1 MGTVNGM
8 MVFMGY
14 IGPRDTVLPTKI
26 KDGSKPNLDF
36 DTPLNNSHFYLHDRY
51 DAYFNFF
58 GQDCMMPFLGQFNY
72 IRLSS
77 VGGVKMGYRWNAQDF
92 MTGVVVD
99 PDTFEVI
106 GVAGADFNFPP
117 DFPRSSSLGGMKAL
131 YTAAGPALPITRAL
145 CSIAIAACIW

>member
-1 MGTVNGM
+1 MEQGYWICARWGEARLKYDKGSTLTMGSVNGM

-14 IGPRDTVLPTKI
+14 IGPRDTVLPSKI
-26 KDGSKPNLDF
+26 KDGTKPNLDF
-36 DTPLNNSHFYLHDRY
+36 DTPLNMSHDILSDRY

-106 GVAGADFNFPP
+106 GVAGADFNFPQI
-117 DFPRSSSLGGMKAL
+117 SLEQVL
-131 YTAAGPALPITRAL
+131 LEV
-145 CSIAIAACIW
+145 